1 MCQCCYSVP
10 SGRVYTRDFEPAA
23 ERPFSH
29 SYESSLLSVWQGKG
43 PDVHPL
49 TRSLIHPETAL
60 TSPVHSSSRPL
71 LHTELI
77 HRFITEHQQGKRVPL
92 CINPQSAA
100 FKTFIRFCFQLFFY
114 CVFCSGCR
122 FVTVRPQRW
131 SLHQCPPRSASH
143 FSSVTEGC
151 FFFFPSPGQQ
161 RGIHPRFPRRRK
173 DEG

>member
-1 MCQCCYSVP
+1 MGGSTPETLSQLPRDRSATATRAVYCQC
-10 SGRVYTRDFEPAA
+10 GREKVRTFT
-23 ERPFSH
+23 H
-29 SYESSLLSVWQGKG
+29 
-43 PDVHPL
+43 
-49 TRSLIHPETAL
+49 SLIHPETAL
-60 TSPVHSSSRPL
+60 TSPVYSSSRPL

-131 SLHQCPPRSASH
+131 SLHPCPPRSASH

-151 FFFFPSPGQQ
+151 FFFFPVS
-161 RGIHPRFPRRRK
+161 RSTAWHSSKVSKKEER
-173 DEG
+173 